1 MKRFAIIL
9 SLLFALLVPALASAA
24 VSTWAIDAD
33 HSSVQFKVKHLMVSN
48 VKGNFNK
55 FSGAVTIDDSDVTK
69 SKVDVTIDAASID
82 TANAKRDEHLRSP
95 DFFDVAKYPTLK
107 FVSTKVAKAGEGRLK
122 VTGNLTIH
130 GVTKEVVLDVEGPS
144 PAVKDPWGNTKS
156 GASATTKINR
166 KDFGLTWNKALET
179 GGMVVGEEVLITLEV
194 ELLKK

>member
-1 MKRFAIIL
+1 MKRFAIIP
-9 SLLFALLVPALASAA
+9 LLIFALLVPALASAA

-48 VKGNFNK
+48 VKGEFRK
-55 FSGAVTIDDSDVTK
+55 FSGTVTLDDADITR

-82 TANAKRDEHLRSP
+82 TGVAKRDEHLKSP
-95 DFFDVAKYPTLK
+95 DFFDVATYPTLK
-107 FVSTKVAKAGEGRLK
+107 FVSTKVARAGDNRLK

-130 GVTKEVVLDVEGPS
+130 GVTREVVLDVEGPN

-156 GASATTKINR
+156 GAGAATKINR

-179 GGMVVGEEVLITLEV
+179 GGMVVGDEVTINLEV

>member
-55 FSGAVTIDDSDVTK
+55 FSGAVTIDDADITK